1 MENRLSST
9 WYVKPTD
16 TGLIMNFHALAP
28 RRYKR
33 SVVQSF
39 VHRIHRSCSSRE
51 NMLSSLERAKEVLDK
66 KQYPSSFYDPIIT
79 ETLQKIDAPI
89 VEQEPIQNQNNPTEE
104 STPKYLFKI
113 QYRGTVTDSFVK
125 TLYNIKAP
133 VLPVITIR
141 KIRTFVSTLKAKVPD
156 EIASRVVYQ
165 ITCPSCHACYVGQ
178 TDRHTCTRFGEHK
191 TRRSEPVRK
200 HFEPCAKRL
209 ASFSDMTI
217 LHRTTKSIAFLETLE
232 ALYIREIKPTLNTRD
247 EWRSRELTILV

>member
-1 MENRLSST
+1 MAQTNQNVDKT
-9 WYVKPTD
+9 T
-16 TGLIMNFHALAP
+16 
-28 RRYKR
+28 
-33 SVVQSF
+33 VVQSF

-51 NMLSSLERAKEVLDK
+51 NVLSSLERAKEVLDK
-66 KQYPSSFYDPIIT
+66 NQYPSSFYDPIIT
-79 ETLQKIDAPI
+79 KTLQKIDAPI
-89 VEQEPIQNQNNPTEE
+89 VEQEPIQNQDSPTEE
-104 STPKYLFKI
+104 STPKHQFKI
-113 QYRGTVTDSFVK
+113 QYRGTVTDTFVK

-156 EIASRVVYQ
+156 EIASRVVYK

-191 TRRSEPVRK
+191 TRKSEPVRK

-209 ASFSDMTI
+209 ALFSDMII